1 MEFLMSNSQADI
13 QPQYNSLSTWQKVQP
28 WVICISGSLLFFYEF
43 IQLNIMNSLNIY
55 LAQSFG
61 YTPAEISTLSSITF
75 MADMC
80 LVFVAGLL
88 LDRISTKRI
97 IAGSMTLC
105 IIGVMLMA
113 SSHTFFTFAFARFL
127 IGLGCAFCFLS
138 AFTLATRWFNP
149 NRLSFM
155 TGVIITIGSLGGMVA
170 QHPAMW
176 LFSHVGWR
184 DGLWIDAALGA
195 TLLTWMLLVI
205 KDSPNHVTLSHTH
218 AMLKNHGLFASLLT
232 VIRNRQVW
240 FAALFASFLNLAVFI
255 IGALWGTR
263 YLIIAYDMSASEA
276 SSMSSLIF
284 LGSIIGAPLLGY
296 IADHFSLHKKVMV
309 SSAFCTVMIAIAIV
323 FGHVS
328 AAILAIL
335 FFMMGLFIGSQ
346 TLSYSHASRHSGPG
360 FKATSSSLVSTMIVA
375 VPSVVQ
381 PIFGWLLEFHGHA
394 NNLQASDFQLAFT
407 MLIGL
412 FIMATVFALLIKIKP
427 RTSAV

>member
-1 MEFLMSNSQADI
+1 MTSQQSALRT
-13 QPQYNSLSTWQKVQP
+13 QPFVSTWQQIRP
-28 WVICISGSLLFFYEF
+28 WVICLSGSLLFFYEF

-61 YTPAEISTLSSITF
+61 YTPAQISTLSSITF

-113 SSHTFFTFAFARFL
+113 SSYSFFIFGLARFL

-138 AFTLATRWFNP
+138 AFTLATRWFDP
-149 NRLSFM
+149 SRLSFM

-176 LFSHVGWR
+176 LFSSIGWR
-184 DGLWIDAALGA
+184 NGLWVDAALGA
-195 TLLTWMLLVI
+195 IMLLWMLLVI
-205 KDSPNHVTLSHTH
+205 QDSPNQASLRKTH
-218 AMLKNHGLFASLLT
+218 AMLKNHGLIASLLT
-232 VIRNRQVW
+232 VIKNRQVW
-240 FAALFASFLNLAVFI
+240 FAALFASLLNLAVFI

-263 YLIIAYDMSASEA
+263 YLMVAYGMSASKA

-296 IADHFSLHKKVMV
+296 IADHFSWHKKVMIA
-309 SSAFCTVMIAIAIV
+309 SAFCTVLIAVAIV

-328 AAILAIL
+328 AVILAFL

-375 VPSVVQ
+375 VPSFVQ
-381 PIFGWLLEFHGHA
+381 PLFGFLLEFHGHE
-394 NNLQASDFQLAFT
+394 NNLQTSDFQLAFS

-412 FIMATVFALLIKIKP
+412 FIIATVCAVLIKIKP
-427 RTSAV
+427 RASAI